1 MAVRRRRSVATAPS
15 ITHAPGRWIAEKAT
29 GARTFVAKMPWW
41 QTTLLVIGFVT
52 TVTVIGVLFLGI
64 NGQPTTITVSD
75 RVAPIDTPEFATTV
89 ARLVGSAIE
98 RGGTVEVLNNGDE
111 FLPSLLA
118 AISGAQKSINFSVFM
133 WKKGEFSDR
142 VMDALIERQQHGVA
156 VRVLLDGWG
165 GTGMPGAQADALEK
179 AGGRIAKFR
188 TPGLGSWTRY
198 HRRNHR
204 RAIVIDGRIGFT
216 GGMAVVDHWLGHA
229 QDPKHW
235 RDMMFRLTGPLA
247 VSLQAAFA
255 DEWVSSSGEI
265 LSGSEM
271 YPESPQNP
279 PGVARFIQLANS
291 PADDDQSIAYFFL
304 LPVLAARERITIT
317 TPYFIPS
324 EPFVKA
330 LEQQARAGIDVR
342 LLLPGSVID
351 DKLERW
357 AAHRFYDRLLQAG
370 VRIFEYEPTFVHT
383 KAMVVD
389 GKWSVIGSPN
399 LNTRSRDLDEE
410 NAFGILDEPLARQI
424 EAVFAD
430 DLKKSTEIKL
440 KAWQGRN
447 PFWRL
452 LEFVSRAVDK
462 QS

>member
-1 MAVRRRRSVATAPS
+1 MAVRRRRSAHAHALTNNPLEWVSEKTA
-15 ITHAPGRWIAEKAT
+15 
-29 GARTFVAKMPWW
+29 GARTFVARMPWW
-41 QTTLLVIGFVT
+41 QTTLLVIGFVA
-52 TVTVIGVLFLGI
+52 TVTVIGVMFLGF
-64 NGQPTTITVSD
+64 NSPPTTITLSD
-75 RVAPIDTPEFATTV
+75 RVAPIDTPQFATTV

-118 AISGAQKSINFSVFM
+118 SIRSAQQSINFSVFM
-133 WKKGEFSDR
+133 WKSGEFSDR
-142 VMDALIERQQHGVA
+142 VMEALIERQQHGVA

-165 GTGMPGAQADALEK
+165 GTGMPGAQADALKK
-179 AGGRIAKFR
+179 AGGHVAKFR
-188 TPGLGSWTRY
+188 TPGLVSWTRY

-204 RAIVIDGRIGFT
+204 RAIVIDGRVGFT

-235 RDMMFRLTGPLA
+235 RDMMFKVTGPLA

-271 YPESPQNP
+271 YPELPENP
-279 PGVARFIQLANS
+279 SGVERFIQLANS
-291 PADDDQSIAYFFL
+291 PADDDQSMAYFFL
-304 LPVLAARERITIT
+304 LPVLAARQRITIT

-324 EPFVKA
+324 EPFVHA

-357 AAHRFYDRLLQAG
+357 AAHRFYDRLLEAG
-370 VRIFEYEPTFVHT
+370 VRIFEYAPTFIHSKT
-383 KAMVVD
+383 MVVD

-410 NAFGILDEPLARQI
+410 NAFGILDEALARQL

-430 DLKKSTEIKL
+430 DLKRSTEIQL
-440 KAWQGRN
+440 KSWRGRN

-452 LEFVSRAVDK
+452 LEFASRVVDK